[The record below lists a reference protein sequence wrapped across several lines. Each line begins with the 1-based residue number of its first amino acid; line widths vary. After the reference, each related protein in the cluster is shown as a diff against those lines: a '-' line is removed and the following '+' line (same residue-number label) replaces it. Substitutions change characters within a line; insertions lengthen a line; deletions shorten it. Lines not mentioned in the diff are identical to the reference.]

1 MYNFLLGG
9 VKNMKKY
16 LIIVL
21 STLFML
27 VLTSC
32 ILDKTQYTAFEEN
45 HMKTYYEAEHKSNN
59 RYILY
64 YYAQNAEE
72 SNNIKDDILSFFS
85 AFELLDF
92 YLVDTS
98 NIETEISSFGGYVDE
113 PIVYVVS
120 SNAVYES
127 YIGSDEIHDFI
138 TTYSNIE
145 FDYDLFESQHIE
157 SIYDLLD
164 IENCDYIVYYY
175 LDDCPDCIAAK
186 PDFLSW
192 AFTKSAEDI
201 YFVNGSEVEAP
212 EDFPTELIIQKS
224 GTPLLILMSNGLF
237 TDEYYTGTEDV
248 LDYITQV
255 ADGDI
260 VAKDVDLDYDDFSE
274 FALSSYN
281 DTLTISDNLHFE
293 YFYSPYCSHCNGIKN
308 TVLNFFN
315 TVEGIEFYVINSS
328 SASGISKIPGFSGVP
343 ALYVIHNNVVVEEYI
358 GSVEIPA
365 FINDYCNGQIDF
377 SEYE

>member
-1 MYNFLLGG
+1 
-9 VKNMKKY
+9 
-16 LIIVL
+16 
-21 STLFML
+21 
-27 VLTSC
+27 
-32 ILDKTQYTAFEEN
+32 
-45 HMKTYYEAEHKSNN
+45 
-59 RYILY
+59 
-64 YYAQNAEE
+64 
-72 SNNIKDDILSFFS
+72 
-85 AFELLDF
+85 
-92 YLVDTS
+92 
-98 NIETEISSFGGYVDE
+98 
-113 PIVYVVS
+113 
-120 SNAVYES
+120 
-127 YIGSDEIHDFI
+127 
-138 TTYSNIE
+138 
-145 FDYDLFESQHIE
+145 
-157 SIYDLLD
+157 
-164 IENCDYIVYYY
+164 
-175 LDDCPDCIAAK
+175 
-186 PDFLSW
+186 
-192 AFTKSAEDI
+192 
-201 YFVNGSEVEAP
+201 
-212 EDFPTELIIQKS
+212 
-224 GTPLLILMSNGLF
+224 MSNGLF

-315 TVEGIEFYVINSS
+315 TVEGIEFYVINAS